1 MGLLGLGFRA
11 IGWCAVQVFQV
22 CGQGVVLRVWG
33 LGIRV
38 ESSDS
43 LRLALSMLD
52 HGSDAA

>member
-1 MGLLGLGFRA
+1 MGLLASGFRA
-11 IGWCAVQVFQV
+11 IGWCAVQLFQV
-22 CGQGVVLRVWG
+22 CGQSVKFRVWG

-52 HGSDAA
+52 PE